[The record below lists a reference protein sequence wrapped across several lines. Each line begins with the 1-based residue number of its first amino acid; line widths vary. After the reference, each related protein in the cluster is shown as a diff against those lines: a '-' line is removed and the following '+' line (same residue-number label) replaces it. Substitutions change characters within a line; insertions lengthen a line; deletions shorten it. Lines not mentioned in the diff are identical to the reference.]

1 VTKILSYT
9 ASIAHYEIYIMH
21 IYIYVLNESISFF
34 LLFLCKILYRMML
47 SRHIYL
53 IKTININ
60 RPTPQS
66 NLFIDISVSFFFLF
80 FSLSL
85 LSVHFHLLCKC
96 RVCPCMSTTL
106 LFSFFSMP
114 LCWTEWLAERT
125 VGYWLCAIE
134 LAWHMSM
141 GDGYY

>member
-1 VTKILSYT
+1 MNTYN
-9 ASIAHYEIYIMH
+9 
-21 IYIYVLNESISFF
+21 LNEWIGDKVSIIDFIYCALSNRY
-34 LLFLCKILYRMML
+34 LFLWFWSMILYRMTL

-60 RPTPQS
+60 RLTPQS

-80 FSLSL
+80 FCL
-85 LSVHFHLLCKC
+85 LSIHFHPLCKC
-96 RVCPCMSTTL
+96 WVHPCMSTTL

-114 LCWTEWLAERT
+114 LCSTEWLVERA
-125 VGYWLCAIE
+125 VGWWLCAIG